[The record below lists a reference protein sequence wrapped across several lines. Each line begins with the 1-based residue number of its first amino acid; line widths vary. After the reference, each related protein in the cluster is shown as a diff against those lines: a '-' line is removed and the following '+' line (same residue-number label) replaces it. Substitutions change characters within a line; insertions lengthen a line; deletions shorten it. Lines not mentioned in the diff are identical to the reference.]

1 MGHVQ
6 ILPGDFTI
14 TSESWPAVKLWRSG
28 KVFTSDS
35 FTQAGKLLGSLTD
48 TYRGGHPIRW
58 EGYDSWDR
66 SEGKALVRSSGVIG
80 LPIPGAD
87 YRADIHIDQLPAA
100 GEVRFGARRDILGT
114 GVDATE
120 LTIRVFSTGTVTLM
134 NTAPGVSQMIGTS
147 SRALSN
153 GDRLAL
159 VLDGSTA
166 QAIVNGVV
174 VITAEIGTLDSGYFT
189 FNATDPNKTSSIHE
203 VVITP
208 V

>member
-14 TSESWPAVKLWRSG
+14 ASESWPAVKIWRSG

-48 TYRGGHPIRW
+48 TYRGGQPIRW
-58 EGYDSWDR
+58 EGYDSWDK
-66 SEGKALVRSSGVIG
+66 SAGKALVRSPGVIG

-87 YRADIHIDQLPAA
+87 YRADIYIDQLPAA
-100 GEVRFGARRDILGT
+100 GEIRFGARRNTLVT
-114 GVDATE
+114 GGDVTE

-134 NTAPGVSQMIGTS
+134 DTAPGVSQMIGTAS
-147 SRALSN
+147 QALSN
-153 GDRLAL
+153 GDRLAV

-166 QAIVNGVV
+166 QVLVNGVV
-174 VITAEIGTLDSGYFT
+174 VITAEISALDSGYFT
-189 FNATDPNKTSSIHE
+189 FNATSTNTTSSIFE
-203 VVITP
+203 VVITAL
-208 V
+208 